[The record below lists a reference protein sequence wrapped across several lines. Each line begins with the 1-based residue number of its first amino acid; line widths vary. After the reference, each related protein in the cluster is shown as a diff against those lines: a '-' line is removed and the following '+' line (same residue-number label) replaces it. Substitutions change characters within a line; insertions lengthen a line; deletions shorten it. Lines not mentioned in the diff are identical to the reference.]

1 MKIKNIL
8 ISQPEPANLEN
19 TPYYKLIEKYD
30 LKLTFYK
37 FFEVVGISAAEFRKT
52 KVHINEHTA
61 VIFNS
66 KQAVDHFFRMAK
78 ELRETPA
85 NEMKYFCTTESIA
98 LYLQNYIQYRKRKV
112 FFAEQT
118 FADLIDLISKHK
130 EERFIFPCSSE
141 KQTEYTKLLDKGK
154 YKYTKATMYK
164 SVPRDL
170 SKFDMSKFDMIV
182 LFSPI
187 GVRSLLESY
196 PDFKEN
202 SKTIVAA
209 FGTSTHAALNAA
221 EIKISVAAPTKNAPS
236 MATAIEN
243 FVIGKDLGAVV
254 VSKPSSLKKNPL
266 KKGDSKKAKSVFTN
280 KSKYKQLLE
289 EKKAQAAA
297 RRKERQEEKARKEA
311 EMLAQNKAETPAPR
325 TRTRATKKTDTKND
339 TPEK

>member
-8 ISQPEPANLEN
+8 ISQPEPANLEKS
-19 TPYYKLIEKYD
+19 PYYKLIENYN

-37 FFEVVGISAAEFRKT
+37 FFEVVGVSATEFRKSRI
-52 KVHINEHTA
+52 HINDHSA

-66 KQAVDHFFRMAK
+66 KQAVDHFFRMSK
-78 ELRETPA
+78 ELRETPSD
-85 NEMKYFCTTESIA
+85 EMKYFCTTEAIA

-112 FFAEQT
+112 FAASQT

-130 EERFIFPCSSE
+130 EEHFLFPCSSE

-154 YKYTKATMYK
+154 FKYTKAIMYK
-164 SVPRDL
+164 SVPKDL
-170 SKFDMSKFDMIV
+170 SKFDMNKFDMIV

-202 SKTIVAA
+202 CKTIVAA
-209 FGTSTHAALNAA
+209 FGTSTHAALNNA
-221 EIKISVAAPTKNAPS
+221 EIKITVAAPTKNAPS

-243 FVIGKDLGAVV
+243 FILGKELGAVI
-254 VSKPSSLKKNPL
+254 VSKPTSLKKNGL
-266 KKGDSKKAKSVFTN
+266 KKNNTKKTKSVFTN

-289 EKKAQAAA
+289 EKKAAAAA
-297 RRKERQEEKARKEA
+297 RRKERQAEKARKEA
-311 EMLAQNKAETPAPR
+311 ELKAASAIESTTAPVKV
-325 TRTRATKKTDTKND
+325 RASKSD
-339 TPEK
+339 TPSAEK